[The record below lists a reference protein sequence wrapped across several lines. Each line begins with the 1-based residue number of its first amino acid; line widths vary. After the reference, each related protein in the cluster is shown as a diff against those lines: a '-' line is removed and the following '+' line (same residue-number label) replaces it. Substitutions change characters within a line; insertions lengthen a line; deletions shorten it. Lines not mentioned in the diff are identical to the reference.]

1 MTGDH
6 KLGKARVTSR
16 ARAVVIGAGVVAVAL
31 GAFFLLRSKA
41 DLPIPGFSEPAT
53 CPLTGREPRDES
65 LTERPAIAIK
75 VENAPVARP
84 LAGLEKA
91 DLVFEE
97 LVEGGATRFMAVYH
111 CGDSSKIGPIRS
123 AREVDPAIMVPVT
136 QILAASGSNDPVR
149 RALDEASVVFIEE
162 GDSGEAMRRVP
173 REGLGTEHTL
183 YGASQGLRRIGSKK
197 FSESPPSGIFEHG
210 ELQEGARKASS
221 VTINFSSSSTI
232 TYDWKGG
239 RWMRSQ
245 DGEPFVVESG
255 KQIGVDN
262 ILIEEH
268 TINFSKIVDVL
279 GTPSTQIKDVN
290 GSGRALLFRDGRV
303 IRGRWIRESE
313 ETPVVFE
320 TRSGDPM
327 VLRPGNTW
335 IELVPDQQGEVKGSF
350 SYER

>member
-1 MTGDH
+1 
-6 KLGKARVTSR
+6 VTSR
-16 ARAVVIGAGVVAVAL
+16 ARAVVIGAGIVAVAL

-65 LTERPAIAIK
+65 LTDRPAIAVK

-111 CGDSSKIGPIRS
+111 CGDSSKVGPIRS
-123 AREVDPAIMVPVT
+123 AREVDPAIMVPLT
-136 QILAASGSNDPVR
+136 EILAAAGGNEPVR
-149 RALDEASVVFIEE
+149 KALDQSSVVLIEE
-162 GDSGEAMRRVP
+162 DDADKAMRRVP

-183 YGASQGLRRIGSKK
+183 YGASQALRRIGRKK
-197 FSESPPSGIFEHG
+197 FSDPPPSDVFEHG
-210 ELQEGARKASS
+210 ELQEGARKAST
-221 VTINFSSSSTI
+221 VTINFTSSSTI
-232 TYDWKGG
+232 TYDWRDG

-245 DGEPFVVESG
+245 DGEPFVAESG

-262 ILIEEH
+262 LLIEEH
-268 TINFSKIVDVL
+268 TINYSKIVDVL

-290 GSGRALLFRDGRV
+290 GTGRAVLFRDGRV
-303 IRGRWIRESE
+303 IRGRWIRESV

-320 TRSGDPM
+320 IKSGERM
-327 VLRPGNTW
+327 VLKPGNTW
-335 IELVPDQQGEVKGSF
+335 IELVPDQQGEAKGSF